1 MKRLENK
8 VAIVTGAGRN
18 IGEAICKLFAS
29 EGAKIAVVDIDK
41 TRGEAVASAINAN
54 GGAAKAFVCDVGKE
68 DDIRKCVDDVM
79 AAFGQ
84 IDVLINNAAISDNK
98 TMFELST
105 EEWNKVLAVT
115 LTSPFLLTKYVAK
128 AMIDKGNPGAV
139 VNVSSTSGYYG
150 RDKAIAYTAAK
161 GGVVNLT
168 KSQAIQLAK
177 YNIRVNAVVPNK
189 IGSPVGLDEFDPNRP
204 VLNLAN
210 RPGLPEDLARAALY
224 LANPE
229 SEFIV
234 GAALFVDGG
243 CTAIMPG
250 NTA

>member
-1 MKRLENK
+1 MNRLQGK

-18 IGEAICKLFAS
+18 IGESICKLFAQ
-29 EGAKIAVVDIDK
+29 EGASVAVVDLDRTRADK
-41 TRGEAVASAINAN
+41 VASDIAAA
-54 GGAAKAFVCDVGKE
+54 GGKAQGFVCDVGKE
-68 DDIRKCVDDVM
+68 DDIVKCTNDVV

-98 TMFELST
+98 DMFQITT
-105 EEWNKVLAVT
+105 EEWNRTLAVT
-115 LTSPFLLTKYVAK
+115 LTSPFLFTKHVAK
-128 AMIDKGNPGAV
+128 AMIDKRNPGTI

-168 KSQAIQLAK
+168 RSQAIQLAK
-177 YNIRVNAVVPNK
+177 HNIRVNAVVPNK
-189 IGSPVGLDEFDPNRP
+189 IGSPVGRDEFDPTRP

-243 CTAIMPG
+243 CTTIMPG

>member
-1 MKRLENK
+1 MKRLDGK

-18 IGEAICKLFAS
+18 IGEAICKLFSGEGATVAVTDLDKSAADRVAS
-29 EGAKIAVVDIDK
+29 E
-41 TRGEAVASAINAN
+41 INAA
-54 GGAAKAFVCDVGKE
+54 GGKAQGFACDVGSE
-68 DDIRKCVDDVM
+68 ADIIKCTNDVI

-98 TMFELST
+98 NMFDLTLEQ
-105 EEWNKVLAVT
+105 WNKTLAVT
-115 LTSPFLLTKYVAK
+115 LTSPFLFTKYVAK
-128 AMIDKGNPGAV
+128 AMIDKGNAGTI
-139 VNVSSTSGYYG
+139 VNVSSTSGYFG
-150 RDKAIAYTAAK
+150 RDRAIAYTAAK

-168 KSQAIQLAK
+168 KSQAIQLAP

-189 IGSPVGLDEFDPNRP
+189 IGSPVGKDEFDPTRP

-210 RPGLPEDLARAALY
+210 RPGVPDDLARAALY

-250 NTA
+250 NA